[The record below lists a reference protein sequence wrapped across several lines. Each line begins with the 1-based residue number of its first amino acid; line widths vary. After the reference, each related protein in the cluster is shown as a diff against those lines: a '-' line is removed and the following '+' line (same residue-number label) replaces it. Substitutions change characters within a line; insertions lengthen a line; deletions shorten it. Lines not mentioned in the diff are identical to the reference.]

1 MSRGEQVAPQGV
13 RTTLDRLSVGA
24 KGRIVS
30 VGGHGAFRKRILEMG
45 FVAGRE
51 VEVLGKAPL
60 GDPTCYQLLGYVAS
74 MRASEAALISVDR
87 LEASPTPAG
96 GQAEQEASEEGTQPA
111 HQAGG
116 DGPAQQAEPEST
128 PPQAAKEPVT
138 PRGGKGPKKT
148 IRVALLGNPNAGKTT
163 IFNYASGLRAHT
175 GNYGGVTVDSR
186 TGYYTLDGYRFE
198 ITDLPGT
205 YSLTAYSPEE
215 LYVRNH
221 LLEASPDVVIDVLD
235 SNSLA
240 RNLYLT
246 LELLEMGQH
255 VVLALNMYDELR
267 QRGDRIDRLRLGGML
282 GVPTVAPVGRT
293 GEGIEALFRAVIK
306 SYEHQQPIKPEALGH
321 YPAVLQR
328 TVAQIGEDFSRWPQG
343 QLWSP
348 LERSYHALKLVER
361 DKEQETW
368 FRQLD
373 PPPYLQARV
382 QEHIGALEQTVQ
394 VDSETYATDARYQYI
409 DHVVGQCL
417 IKGPCP
423 AQQKRKRHLDG
434 IFTHRIWGLPIF
446 FALLWLMFWITF
458 TVGAY
463 PQAWIESL
471 VGWLGGLVETL
482 MPQGPIRDLLVNG
495 IIGGVGSVIVFLPQ
509 IMLLFFCI
517 ALLED
522 TGYMARAVFL
532 MDKLMR
538 QFGLHGRSFIPLL
551 MGFGCSVPAIMATRA
566 INDRKVRMATILVNP
581 FVSCS
586 ARLTVYVLIIYT
598 FFPRYKATAFLGIY
612 LLGIVLAL
620 LMAWLF
626 RRTLFR
632 GEDAP
637 FIMELPPYRLPTL
650 TASLHHMWE
659 KAVQYLKKMG
669 SVILVAS
676 IIIWFLGYFPQTT
689 SRDEEFAASVAD
701 YGAQVAVRQ
710 ARGELDTLAAAA
722 ALDGYRDSIARLHDE
737 LQLQES
743 ILGRMGQW
751 VEPAIRPLGFDW
763 RVGVC
768 LLSGAAAKEVVV
780 STLGVL
786 LQTEAEDENSP
797 QLREQLQRA
806 TWGPG
811 SRQGEPLFSI
821 PMALAFLV
829 FVALYMPCIA
839 SIAAVRRE
847 ANGWK
852 WALFAIAYTTL
863 LAYLMAWLAY
873 GVANMVA

>member
-1 MSRGEQVAPQGV
+1 MNSEQQEAPI
-13 RTTLDRLSVGA
+13 RETTTLDRLPVGA
-24 KGRIVS
+24 KCKIVS
-30 VGGHGAFRKRILEMG
+30 VAGHGAFRKRILEMG
-45 FVAGRE
+45 FVAGRQ

-60 GDPTCYQLLGYVAS
+60 GDPTRFQLLDYVAS
-74 MRASEAALISVDR
+74 MRASEAALITVFPLAD
-87 LEASPTPAG
+87 SPTPAKDEEALTTNEE
-96 GQAEQEASEEGTQPA
+96 AEAQPSEEEMEIAEPQGPPA
-111 HQAGG
+111 ASDAQAG
-116 DGPAQQAEPEST
+116 E
-128 PPQAAKEPVT
+128 
-138 PRGGKGPKKT
+138 GGVSRKGEKPPKKT

-163 IFNYASGLRAHT
+163 LFNYASGLRAHT

-186 TGYYTLDGYRFE
+186 TGYYELDDYRFE

-221 LLEASPDVVIDVLD
+221 LLEASPDVVIDVID
-235 SNSLA
+235 TNSLA

-267 QRGDRIDRLRLGGML
+267 HRGDRINRLRLTEML
-282 GVPTVAPVGRT
+282 GVPSVATVSRT
-293 GEGIEALFRAVIK
+293 GEGIENLFRAVIHR
-306 SYEHQQPIKPEALGH
+306 YESQQPIKTEALGH
-321 YPAVLQR
+321 YPAVLQQ
-328 TVAQIGEDFSRWPQG
+328 TILQIAEDFAKWPQSS
-343 QLWSP
+343 LWSP

-361 DKEQETW
+361 DKEQEAW
-368 FRQLD
+368 FSQLE
-373 PPPYLQARV
+373 PPPYVKEQVQQAIRTL
-382 QEHIGALEQTVQ
+382 EHTVD
-394 VDSETYATDARYQYI
+394 VDSETYTTDARYQYI
-409 DHVVGQCL
+409 DHVVSQCL
-417 IKGPCP
+417 IKGPAP
-423 AQQKRKRHLDG
+423 AQRKHKRKLDA
-434 IFTHRIWGLPIF
+434 ILTHRLWGLPIF
-446 FALLWLMFWITF
+446 FGLMWLMFWLTF

-463 PQAWIESL
+463 PQEWIESL
-471 VGWLGGLVETL
+471 VGWFGELVGTL
-482 MPQGPIRDLLVNG
+482 MPVGPIRDLLVNG

-538 QFGLHGRSFIPLL
+538 RFGLHGRSFIPLL
-551 MGFGCSVPAIMATRA
+551 MGFGCNVPAIMATRA
-566 INDRKVRMATILVNP
+566 INDRKVRLATILVDP

-586 ARLTVYVLIIYT
+586 ARLTVYVLIIST
-598 FFPRYKATAFLGIY
+598 FFPTHQASVFLGIY
-612 LLGIVLAL
+612 LLGILMAL
-620 LMAWLF
+620 FMAWLF
-626 RRTLFR
+626 RKTLFR

-650 TASLHHMWE
+650 SASLHHMWE

-689 SRDEEFAASVAD
+689 SRDEELKQATITYTALLEAQCIAGQIDTIQATAAVAAYSDSV
-701 YGAQVAVRQ
+701 QRV
-710 ARGELDTLAAAA
+710 
-722 ALDGYRDSIARLHDE
+722 HNE

-743 ILGRMGQW
+743 ILGRMGCW
-751 VEPAIRPLGFDW
+751 LEPAIRPLGFDW
-763 RVGVC
+763 RIGVC

-780 STLGVL
+780 STMGVL
-786 LQTEAEDENSP
+786 LQADAEDEASP
-797 QLREQLQRA
+797 QLREQLHRA

-811 SRQGEPLFSI
+811 PKQGEPLFTI
-821 PMALAFLV
+821 AMALAFLV

-839 SIAAVRRE
+839 AIAAVRRE

-852 WALFAIAYTTL
+852 WALFTIFYTTA
-863 LAYLMAWLAY
+863 LAYLVAWLVYRIAI
-873 GVANMVA
+873 